1 MTTTDRRC
9 PMGHPVDATSAFCSE
24 CGARIDAGADAPSAC
39 ANGHQLG
46 QGDVYCTQCGAPST
60 IASPS
65 GASSYVPLPP
75 LGFAGA
81 GVGWQGPAPYQ
92 QQYAPQFSP
101 PYQYM
106 QPQSTN
112 GLAIA
117 SLVVSLVFFC
127 GVNAILAL
135 VFGIVALR
143 QIKNTNQP
151 GRGLAI
157 AGVVISSVQLVLGLF
172 WLVFILAIS
181 HSGSS
186 SASSLLA
193 SGQWPTA

>member
-1 MTTTDRRC
+1 HYLGDVDAGARGQMTTTDRRC

-92 QQYAPQFSP
+92 QQAAPQFSP

-135 VFGIVALR
+135 VFGIVA
-143 QIKNTNQP
+143 
-151 GRGLAI
+151 
-157 AGVVISSVQLVLGLF
+157 
-172 WLVFILAIS
+172 
-181 HSGSS
+181 
-186 SASSLLA
+186 
-193 SGQWPTA
+193 